1 MQAGPVMK
9 RSVGN
14 DRPRRL
20 DDMRRR
26 VKLDTQ
32 RATTDAV
39 FSLTRPI
46 GRARARS
53 MRPAPPDCNVHD
65 RTHIRAQ
72 SGTKHATS
80 SR

>member
-1 MQAGPVMK
+1 MQTGPVMK

-14 DRPRRL
+14 DRPTRL
-20 DDMRRR
+20 DDTRRR
-26 VKLDTQ
+26 LWRDKR

-46 GRARARS
+46 GRARP
-53 MRPAPPDCNVHD
+53 MRRAPPDCNVHD

-72 SGTKHATS
+72 FLTKHAT
-80 SR
+80 RRR